1 MLLKIMRSIVILLM
15 FVIVITSCTKSEEMS
30 YNEMKTMVLDILKTE
45 DAQKAIAESKQE
57 NLKKLSDEE
66 KTLQMLKSPQ
76 GEQMQ
81 EAVKNVLTDPERS
94 HIILKTLMTDPKF
107 AGEFAK
113 TIQEEDKEIHK
124 QLMTDPEYQTMLIDV
139 MKGSDFEALVV
150 DIMKGKAY
158 RQQTMNV
165 LEDTMKNPLFRLELL
180 ELMKKAVE
188 EQHNEQKKEEEKQKN
203 DNEKNSKSKEDE

>member
-1 MLLKIMRSIVILLM
+1 M